1 MSLEIFN
8 QMESEVRSYCRKYPT
23 VFQYAKNAKLI
34 DENGKEYIDFLAVAG
49 SMNYGHN
56 NPFIKNEIMKYLEKD
71 TIINSLDMYTIAKR
85 DFFETF
91 KNKILAPRK
100 LNYKVMC
107 CGPTGTNAVEAALKL
122 CRKNKKRNNIIAFSG
137 AFHGMTLGS
146 LALTT
151 DRTSRGGSGIPLSNV
166 TFVPYDG
173 TMDSLAYL
181 RWILEDDHSGI
192 EKPAA
197 IFLETVQA
205 EGGINVA
212 SKEWLQEI
220 RKICD
225 ENDILMVCDDI
236 QVGNGRTGYFFS
248 FERAQIVPDMVVLS
262 KSISGFGMPMALLL
276 MKANLDIFKPAE
288 HNGTFRGNQLAFVG
302 GEAAIRFF
310 VEEKLDDVVKY
321 NEKIIGDFLNQE
333 IKKIDDRIDIRGIGM
348 IWGIDFGKIDTGIAL
363 KCVHKAFDKQ
373 LILEVAG
380 RKDAVLKIMPPLTI
394 EEDVLRQGL
403 TILKDVIKDV
413 VGGKNE

>member
-1 MSLEIFN
+1 MSLEIFK

-151 DRTSRGGSGIPLSNV
+151 DRTSRGGSGVPLSNV
-166 TFVPYDG
+166 TFAPYDG
-173 TMDSLAYL
+173 TLDSLEYL

-220 RKICD
+220 RKIC
-225 ENDILMVCDDI
+225 EKM
-236 QVGNGRTGYFFS
+236 
-248 FERAQIVPDMVVLS
+248 
-262 KSISGFGMPMALLL
+262 
-276 MKANLDIFKPAE
+276 
-288 HNGTFRGNQLAFVG
+288 TF
-302 GEAAIRFF
+302 
-310 VEEKLDDVVKY
+310 
-321 NEKIIGDFLNQE
+321 
-333 IKKIDDRIDIRGIGM
+333 
-348 IWGIDFGKIDTGIAL
+348 
-363 KCVHKAFDKQ
+363 
-373 LILEVAG
+373 
-380 RKDAVLKIMPPLTI
+380 
-394 EEDVLRQGL
+394 
-403 TILKDVIKDV
+403 
-413 VGGKNE
+413 

>member
-1 MSLEIFN
+1 M
-8 QMESEVRSYCRKYPT
+8 
-23 VFQYAKNAKLI
+23 A
-34 DENGKEYIDFLAVAG
+34 D
-49 SMNYGHN
+49 
-56 NPFIKNEIMKYLEKD
+56 
-71 TIINSLDMYTIAKR
+71 
-85 DFFETF
+85 
-91 KNKILAPRK
+91 
-100 LNYKVMC
+100 
-107 CGPTGTNAVEAALKL
+107 
-122 CRKNKKRNNIIAFSG
+122 KNKKRNNIIAFSG

-151 DRTSRGGSGIPLSNV
+151 DRTSRGGSGVPLSNV
-166 TFVPYDG
+166 TFAPYDG
-173 TMDSLAYL
+173 TLDSLEYL

-248 FERAQIVPDMVVLS
+248 FERAHIVPDMVVLS

-276 MKANLDIFKPAE
+276 MKENLDIFKPAE

-310 VEEKLDDVVKY
+310 VEKKIDDVVKY

-333 IKKIDDRIDIRGIGM
+333 IEKIDDRIAIRGIGM
-348 IWGIDFGKIDTGIAL
+348 IWGIDFGKID
-363 KCVHKAFDKQ
+363 
-373 LILEVAG
+373 AG
-380 RKDAVLKIMPPLTI
+380 
-394 EEDVLRQGL
+394 
-403 TILKDVIKDV
+403 
-413 VGGKNE
+413 

>member
-1 MSLEIFN
+1 MSLDIFN

-23 VFQYAKNAKLI
+23 VFQYAKNAKMI
-34 DENGKEYIDFLAVAG
+34 AEDGKEYIDFLAVAG

-56 NPFIKNEIMKYLEKD
+56 NPFIKKEIMKYLEKD
-71 TIINSLDMYTIAKR
+71 TIINSLDMYTSAKR
-85 DFFETF
+85 NFFETF
-91 KNKILAPRK
+91 NKKILVPRGLK
-100 LNYKVMC
+100 YKVMC

-137 AFHGMTLGS
+137 AFHGMSLGS

-151 DRTSRGGSGIPLSNV
+151 DRTSRGGAGVPLNNV

-173 TMDSLAYL
+173 MLDSLAYL
-181 RWILEDDHSGI
+181 RWVLEDDHSGI

-212 SKEWLQEI
+212 SIEWLREI

-225 ENDILMVCDDI
+225 DNDILMVCDDI

-248 FERAQIVPDMVVLS
+248 FERADIIPDMVVLS

-276 MKANLDIFKPAE
+276 MKEELDIFKPAE

-302 GEAAIRFF
+302 GEAAIRYY
-310 VEEKLDDVVKY
+310 VENKLDVVVKH
-321 NEKIIGDFLNQE
+321 NENIIKDFLLRE
-333 IKKIDDRIDIRGIGM
+333 ICSLDHRII
-348 IWGIDFGKIDTGIAL
+348 
-363 KCVHKAFDKQ
+363 
-373 LILEVAG
+373 
-380 RKDAVLKIMPPLTI
+380 IM
-394 EEDVLRQGL
+394 VS
-403 TILKDVIKDV
+403 
-413 VGGKNE
+413 